1 MFPPSHAGSPGR
13 LSRSL
18 MSSFSEANSPP
29 SHRAEIALQVSL
41 AISSQMPSRSSIAD
55 LKAWSGPTF
64 SPVKARTDALRKC
77 HGWTSSDCLRGTAAV
92 GKSMD
97 LPSEIS
103 HLDHRPSSPVSYTH
117 LTLPT
122 NREV

>member
-1 MFPPSHAGSPGR
+1 
-13 LSRSL
+13 

-103 HLDHRPSSPVSYTH
+103 HLDHRPSSPVRF
-117 LTLPT
+117 LTAETSPFPASFGEKGGDRAPLAFAA
-122 NREV
+122 